1 MSQKNNKTIVAILL
15 IILIGALLSSI
26 LYINTD
32 TGYLDITHISAS
44 VTFVKDGTEL
54 LVEPQLEN
62 TRKSDSG
69 SITLKI
75 KVKDDRY
82 SNTILGQGTNSIGY
96 IKKDDTQKINVFIP
110 MSGEVV
116 GLYYI
121 EIDMFEGEE
130 YLLTRSARINI
141 PKPGSV
147 ILDSDLRFV
156 DMEGI
161 VTRITNESALISF
174 SPGVKNV
181 GGISKVV
188 TLNLIL
194 NDADSGRMVDQEGE
208 NLGIIKSGE
217 TKFGDVSFISE
228 VNNSYDI
235 SIEVFENGKDKIKGS
250 VVDTLDL
257 KTVKEDTSLKFQILE
272 KGVPPISTPVTP
284 VPTEP
289 PSEADVGVDYEM
301 PPSEEPGFESIFA
314 IVGLLAV
321 AYLLRRN
328 KR

>member
-1 MSQKNNKTIVAILL
+1 MGYGSYGTI
-15 IILIGALLSSI
+15 
-26 LYINTD
+26 
-32 TGYLDITHISAS
+32 
-44 VTFVKDGTEL
+44 
-54 LVEPQLEN
+54 
-62 TRKSDSG
+62 
-69 SITLKI
+69 
-75 KVKDDRY
+75 
-82 SNTILGQGTNSIGY
+82 
-96 IKKDDTQKINVFIP
+96 
-110 MSGEVV
+110 
-116 GLYYI
+116 YI
-121 EIDMFEGEE
+121 EIDLFEGEE

-147 ILDSDLRFV
+147 ILESDLRFV

-161 VTRITNESALISF
+161 VTKITNESALISF

-181 GGISKVV
+181 GGVSKVV

-194 NDADSGRMVDQEGE
+194 NDADSGRMVDQEGD

-250 VVDTLDL
+250 VVDTLDV
-257 KTVKEDTSLKFQILE
+257 KTGKEDTSLKFQILE
-272 KGVPPISTPVTP
+272 KGVPPVSAPVTP

-301 PPSEEPGFESIFA
+301 PPLEEPGFGSIFA